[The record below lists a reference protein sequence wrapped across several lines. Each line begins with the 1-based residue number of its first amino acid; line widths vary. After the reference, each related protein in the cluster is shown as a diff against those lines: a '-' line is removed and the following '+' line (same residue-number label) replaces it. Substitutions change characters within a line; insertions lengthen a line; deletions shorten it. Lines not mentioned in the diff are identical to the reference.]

1 MKMCSGVQPEAFWTR
16 APPRPATRVKN
27 ATSRSPSQGT
37 SRQALCS
44 GVPPEASSANAASSL
59 PRNGSTYS
67 ASSRS
72 SRPCREH
79 SKWSGVRSCA
89 SRGPAEAVRTAR
101 RQIAQTSAKRT
112 SSASSKSQ
120 GRFPFSR
127 ANSPAGS
134 ALAATRR
141 RSSSHARG
149 AIFGRDASRR
159 CGTPTKTHSQQR
171 NRSTIDVEG
180 AGFCARART
189 CKGVCPALFATLN
202 APA

>member
-1 MKMCSGVQPEAFWTR
+1 MCSGVQPEAFWML

-44 GVPPEASSANAASSL
+44 GVPPETSSARAASFT
-59 PRNGSTYS
+59 RNGSTYS

-72 SRPCREH
+72 NRPCREH

-89 SRGPAEAVRTAR
+89 SRGPEEAVRTAR

-112 SSASSKSQ
+112 SPASRKSQ
-120 GRFPFSR
+120 GRLPFSR
-127 ANSPAGS
+127 ANSADGS

-159 CGTPTKTHSQQR
+159 CATPVSTHSQRR
-171 NRSTIDVEG
+171 NRSTIAVEG
-180 AGFCARART
+180 AGFCVRART
-189 CKGVCPALFATLN
+189 CKGVCPALLKTTK
-202 APA
+202 APS